1 MGSAADCLGGGHRDG
16 RRVLPKGGSTGLANP
31 LHFGDSHVS
40 ETHTFDEQ
48 AEEEEEANSSDHGDD
63 PEDSNDSPGGPARS
77 RNPPPAVLA
86 VPPPDGPPRS
96 TEATID
102 STAEHMSDTLDPAD
116 PLASATASSA
126 AALDNPFSVES
137 DDVTFNLSAAGRCL
151 RDTRR
156 AVESMRERNR
166 HHRPGNDRSRSRS
179 RSRPRDGED
188 RPGVHKTCV
197 YTLR

>member
-1 MGSAADCLGGGHRDG
+1 MILQ
-16 RRVLPKGGSTGLANP
+16 P
-31 LHFGDSHVS
+31 
-40 ETHTFDEQ
+40 
-48 AEEEEEANSSDHGDD
+48 
-63 PEDSNDSPGGPARS
+63 S

-126 AALDNPFSVES
+126 AALDNPFSVLPADVIYES

-156 AVESMRERNR
+156 AKPAPS
-166 HHRPGNDRSRSRS
+166 SRQ
-179 RSRPRDGED
+179 
-188 RPGVHKTCV
+188 
-197 YTLR
+197 